1 LHRKDTFPKLFTDPC
16 QLFTDPC
23 HNIAGWKNRYGTS
36 DTRLTEVNDG
46 VASLLE
52 VAKRKR
58 AARRKKSHASNEKR
72 AITLTNVTRMRL

>member
-1 LHRKDTFPKLFTDPC
+1 LHRKDTFPKLFTDA
-16 QLFTDPC
+16 C
-23 HNIAGWKNRYGTS
+23 HIIAGWKNRYDTR

-58 AARRKKSHASNEKR
+58 AARKKKSHASKE
-72 AITLTNVTRMRL
+72 